1 MNHKND
7 LAKKILVVDDIHYVA
22 KYLATIL
29 RDAGYNVL
37 TSMSGGE
44 ALNRFEMFNPDL
56 VTIDQKLPDMTG
68 FELVN
73 QLRKQNNDKRPKI
86 VFISAV
92 NEKETIESVLNLG
105 IDSYLIKPVNM
116 TKLLETVQSLLGH

>member
-1 MNHKND
+1 MSDQKNK
-7 LAKKILVVDDIHYVA
+7 KKILVVDDIHYVA
-22 KYLATIL
+22 KYLATVL
-29 RDAGYNVL
+29 SEAGYTVL

-44 ALNRFEMFNPDL
+44 ALSKFEMFRPDL

-73 QLRKQNNDKRPKI
+73 RLRKLKNGKRFKI

-92 NEKETIESVLNLG
+92 YERETIESVLNLG
-105 IDSYLIKPVNM
+105 IDNYLMKPVDKV
-116 TKLLETVQSLLGH
+116 KLLETLKSLLGK

>member
-1 MNHKND
+1 MSDPK
-7 LAKKILVVDDIHYVA
+7 KKILVVDDIHYVTR
-22 KYLATIL
+22 YLAMVI
-29 RDAGYNVL
+29 REAGYIVL

-44 ALNRFEMFNPDL
+44 ALEKFEMFSPDL

-73 QLRKQNNDKRPKI
+73 RLRELKNGKRSKI

-92 NEKETIESVLNLG
+92 YERETIESVLNLG
-105 IDSYLIKPVNM
+105 IDQYLMKPVDEP
-116 TKLLETVQSLLGH
+116 KLLETLKNLLGS